1 MEKVAEIKK
10 YKPTSPGRRF
20 MTISTFEEIT
30 TDKPE
35 KSLTVGLRKKGG
47 RNNEGRLTV
56 RHKGGGNK
64 RKYRI
69 IDFKRNKTEVPAK
82 VASIEYDPN
91 RSARIAL
98 LKYFDGEKRY
108 ILCPV
113 NLKVGDIIVSGEKAD
128 IKVGNSKKLKEIPT
142 GTLIHNIELKPKQ
155 GAKMVRSAGSTA
167 QLMAKE
173 GKYAHI
179 RLPSSEVR
187 LVNLECMATIG
198 QVGNVIHGNLSHGK
212 AGKSRWLG
220 IRPTVRGVA
229 MNPVDHP
236 MGGGEGKS
244 SGGRH
249 PVSPTGVPAKGYRTR
264 KKNKLSDKYIIK
276 RRTVKK

>member
-108 ILCPV
+108 IICPV
-113 NLKVGDIIVSGEKAD
+113 NIKVGDIIVSGGKAD
-128 IKVGNSKKLKEIPT
+128 IKAGNSKTLKEIPT
-142 GTLIHNIELKPKQ
+142 GTLIHNIELKPNQ
-155 GAKMVRSAGSTA
+155 GGKMVRSAGSTA

-179 RLPSSEVR
+179 KLPSGEVR
-187 LVNLECMATIG
+187 LVNLECRATIG

>member
-1 MEKVAEIKK
+1 VAEIKK
-10 YKPTSPGRRF
+10 FKPTSPGRRS
-20 MTISTFEEIT
+20 MTISTFDEIT
-30 TDKPE
+30 TDQPE
-35 KSLTVGLRKKGG
+35 KSLTIGIKGKGG
-47 RNNEGRLTV
+47 RNSQGRITV
-56 RHKGGGNK
+56 RHQGGGNK

-69 IDFKRNKTEVPAK
+69 IDFRRKKIEIPAK

-98 LKYFDGEKRY
+98 LKYYDGEKRY
-108 ILCPV
+108 ILCPE
-113 NLKVGDIIVSGEKAD
+113 NLKVGDVVISGKEAD
-128 IKVGNSKKLKEIPT
+128 IKVGNTKPLKDIPT
-142 GTLIHNIELKPKQ
+142 GTLIHNIELNPGQ
-155 GAKMVRSAGSTA
+155 GGKLVRSAGTTA

-173 GKYAHI
+173 GNYAHI
-179 RLPSSEVR
+179 KLPSGEVR
-187 LVNLECMATIG
+187 LINLECRATIG
-198 QVGNVIHGNLSHGK
+198 QVGNLTHENLSYGK

-249 PVSPTGVPAKGYRTR
+249 PCSPTGVLAKGYRTR
-264 KKNKLSDKYIIK
+264 KKHKLSDKYI
-276 RRTVKK
+276 VKKRTKKS

>member
-56 RHKGGGNK
+56 RHKGGGRK